1 MKKLFKKSVISG
13 GIMTLGLA
21 VGFATSTA
29 MQDLDSIKENFN
41 ILLSINSNNDATIHT
56 LDQTL
61 DDLNAEITRLEQN
74 QNNSGKQERIDE
86 LTAQVTEL
94 TAERD
99 GLVAGNSELEMK
111 ITELKNY
118 TDNAISEVAE

>member
-29 MQDLDSIKENFN
+29 MQDLDLIKENFN

-56 LDQTL
+56 LDQTIN
-61 DDLNAEITRLEQN
+61 DLKAEITRLEQN